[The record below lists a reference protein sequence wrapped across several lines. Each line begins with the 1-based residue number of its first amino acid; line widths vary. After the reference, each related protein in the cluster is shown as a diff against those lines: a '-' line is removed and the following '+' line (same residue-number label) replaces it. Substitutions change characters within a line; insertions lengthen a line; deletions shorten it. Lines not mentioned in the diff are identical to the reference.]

1 MRGATTGSMWVTGRH
16 PVEELL
22 ASATQR
28 ARKVLLSDAVPKEA
42 RAGFEKRAKE
52 LALPCLT
59 CPRQEWE
66 RRTGEREGGGIAAE
80 IAEYVYAGMEEWV
93 SALPGTAR
101 VFLLDGITDPG
112 NLGAIVRSARAF
124 AFDGVVLPADRSCPV
139 TGAVFRASAGAAAHV
154 PVVQVTNLVRAIE
167 RLQEAGFWLY
177 AAEGDGRDGSVRVRP
192 READGDRPRER
203 GEGDSPAGA
212 GAVRRRR
219 PDRDGPRGRV
229 AERLRRR
236 GDHRLFHQKI
246 VDISRRIASNS
257 KVRDVGSGARRRS
270 STVERLICNQMVGGS
285 TPLVGSNR
293 EVEGYPSG
301 QRGQTVNLLAT
312 PTEVRILPPPP
323 SFARKRREPHAPELR
338 IEPNERRR
346 SKNRCKTG

>member
-1 MRGATTGSMWVTGRH
+1 MKDPDAGRGKRRPMKMAGDRGTIVERKAASREDRSGSMWITGRH

-28 ARKVLLSDAVPKEA
+28 ARKVLLSDVVSKEV

-80 IAEYVYAGMEEWV
+80 IAEYVYAGMEKWV
-93 SALPGTAR
+93 SALPDTAR

-177 AAEGDGRDGSVRVRP
+177 AAEGAEGTDLSAFAPAKRTAIVLGSEEKGIRRLARERCDGVVRIAMAPGAESLNVSVAAGIIAYSVRKSLT
-192 READGDRPRER
+192 
-203 GEGDSPAGA
+203 SP
-212 GAVRRRR
+212 
-219 PDRDGPRGRV
+219 
-229 AERLRRR
+229 
-236 GDHRLFHQKI
+236 
-246 VDISRRIASNS
+246 
-257 KVRDVGSGARRRS
+257 
-270 STVERLICNQMVGGS
+270 VE
-285 TPLVGSNR
+285 
-293 EVEGYPSG
+293 
-301 QRGQTVNLLAT
+301 
-312 PTEVRILPPPP
+312 
-323 SFARKRREPHAPELR
+323 
-338 IEPNERRR
+338 
-346 SKNRCKTG
+346 